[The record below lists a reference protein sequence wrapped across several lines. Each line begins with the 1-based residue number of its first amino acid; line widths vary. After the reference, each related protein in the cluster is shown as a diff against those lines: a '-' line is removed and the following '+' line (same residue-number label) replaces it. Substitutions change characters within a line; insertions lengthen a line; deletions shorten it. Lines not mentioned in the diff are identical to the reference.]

1 MNRKYLILCFFI
13 VVLLVLNI
21 CCLINDRDIDKKE
34 NKTENIVH
42 KNVIIKGYSDGKLYF
57 LNNGSELSYKVNGI
71 DEDLKNTIADVEIK
85 NGILFSIKLK
95 RESIRGKVQSVGD
108 NYIEI
113 SGYGNV
119 YLSRDYKCYFEN
131 KDYLSGSIN
140 DVKVGSENIRFI
152 VEGKTICAVIIEGD
166 IVSENIRVLL
176 MNTGFKDIYHNEVS
190 LICGC
195 DYKLSYNIVDEVGN
209 IKEVSND
216 FTLSEKQSIV
226 PSDNRLD
233 NGRIKIELKD
243 KNSKTTFDSFT
254 RNGNNPSYRGN
265 IEIARYDGKLVII
278 NELSVDEYL
287 YSVVPSEMPSSYGVE
302 ALKVQAV
309 CARSYAICHMNGN
322 ELSRYGAQVDDSI
335 NYQVYNNTP
344 ENENSIKAVD
354 ATKGEV
360 LKHNGSVVNAY
371 FFATSC
377 GCTTDST
384 VWSGSDLPYIK
395 GKLLSDSDKS
405 FDIRNNDVFTNFIK
419 SEPDTYDKGVCWYRW
434 NFSVN
439 NNDITNI
446 INNNIS
452 YISEKFPK
460 YVQVLQSD
468 GSFAQEKVYDIGK
481 VENVSVLVRGSG
493 GIVEELK
500 IIGEKKIV
508 KILKR
513 SAIRNLFNIQGITIN
528 KADGSTVNH
537 FTSLPS
543 AYFAIEKT
551 SNGYTIFGGGYGH
564 GVGMSQTAVK
574 KMIEKGMNYSEI
586 LKFFYNG
593 VSIEV
598 N

>member
-21 CCLINDRDIDKKE
+21 CCLINDRDISKKE
-34 NKTENIVH
+34 NKKVDVIY

-57 LNNGSELSYKVNGI
+57 INNGSELGYNVNGI
-71 DEDLKNTIADVEIK
+71 DEDLKNTLADIEIK
-85 NGILFSIKLK
+85 NGILISIKLK
-95 RESIRGKVQSVGD
+95 RESIKGKVQSIGD

-119 YLSRDYKCYFEN
+119 YLSKDYKCYFEN
-131 KDYLSGSIN
+131 RDYLSGSIK
-140 DVKVGSENIRFI
+140 DVKVGSENIKFI
-152 VEGKTICAVIIEGD
+152 VEGKMICAVIIEGD

-190 LICGC
+190 LICGS
-195 DYKLSYNIVDEVGN
+195 DYKLSYNIVDEAGN
-209 IKEVSND
+209 IREVSND
-216 FTLSEKQSIV
+216 FTLNEKQSIE
-226 PSDNRLD
+226 PTDNRLD

-278 NELSVDEYL
+278 NELSIDEYL

-322 ELSRYGAQVDDSI
+322 KLSKYGAQVDDSI
-335 NYQVYNNTP
+335 NFQVYNNTP
-344 ENENSIKAVD
+344 ENEISIKAVD
-354 ATKGEV
+354 ETKGEV
-360 LKHNGSVVNAY
+360 LKHNGSVINAY

-377 GCTTDST
+377 GYTTDST
-384 VWSGSDLPYIK
+384 VWGGNNLPYIK
-395 GKLLSDSDKS
+395 GKLLNKNVDE
-405 FDIRNNDVFTNFIK
+405 FDIKNDDVFTNFIK
-419 SEPDTYDKGVCWYRW
+419 SEPDTYDKGVGWYRW

-452 YISEKFPK
+452 DISEKFPK
-460 YVQVLQSD
+460 YVQVFKND
-468 GSFAQEKVYDIGK
+468 GSFVEGK
-481 VENVSVLVRGSG
+481 VNDVGKVMDVSILSRGNG
-493 GIVEELK
+493 GVVEEIK
-500 IIGEKKIV
+500 IVGEKQTV
-508 KILKR
+508 KILKQ
-513 SAIRNLFNIQGITIN
+513 SAIRNLFDIQGITIN
-528 KADGSTVNH
+528 KADGSTVNN

-543 AYFAIEKT
+543 AYFAIEKN
-551 SNGYTIFGGGYGH
+551 SNGYSIFGGGYGH

-574 KMIEKGMNYSEI
+574 KMIENGMNYREI
-586 LKFFYNG
+586 LEFFYNDIS
-593 VSIEV
+593 VEV
-598 N
+598 Y